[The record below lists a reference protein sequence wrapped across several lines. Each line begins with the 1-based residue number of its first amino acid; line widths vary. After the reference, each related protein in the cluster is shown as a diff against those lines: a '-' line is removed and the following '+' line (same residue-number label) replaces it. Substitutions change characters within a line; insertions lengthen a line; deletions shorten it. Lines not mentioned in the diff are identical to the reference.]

1 MSARFCFCLRRLFPA
16 LALLAWW
23 PFFCGKAGA
32 QLAGLWEFDDAG
44 HLGKAT
50 VGADLAI
57 VGTAP
62 AFSAS
67 MADGQGAALNGVI
80 TTAVGTAHHLRAT
93 HNIGA
98 NGAPGAARTNQYT
111 LVFDVKR
118 PAATG
123 WRTFYQANTSNDDDA
138 EYFIRHPDA
147 TLGRAAISYSPQ
159 PMEANRWLRL
169 AIVVDLAAGRYE
181 TYVDGALFHTHN
193 APPQDGGF
201 SLEPQDVLF
210 FADEDNENLAL
221 AIGLI
226 AVFSAPL
233 DETAVAALGGAGQ
246 PIDAGAP
253 GSLPPVVALDPAG
266 PETTAT
272 GTAAS
277 YSFSAIDPEGAEVQM
292 QVDWGDGTL
301 SAWSASA
308 ESGAPIALS
317 HSWNMPGNY
326 QLKARARDAG
336 FAVSE
341 WAAVQTVAVTGPP
354 ILTIVTPPY
363 LQNASP
369 TGMVVMVEIKEEAP
383 LVLRY
388 GVTDAYGSEA
398 AFVSESHSGGARFYR
413 AAATGLSPGT
423 THHYQ
428 IATTAGHAVT
438 QDATFRTAP
447 IAWEDVS
454 FALWADSQG
463 TNHSA
468 WTADPLEPTV
478 SMMKHMAASGADF
491 GVNAGDLAED
501 GGSYGDTRSYYL
513 DRVARH
519 FGVKAPWFNAWGN
532 HDASSPTAPLRRAS
546 DMPSRHREGFSPGHG
561 SFSFT
566 WGGIFFVC
574 LDYFHQQEIT
584 NGWLEAQL
592 ASDEAQQARFRIVA
606 NHVPPYCERWID
618 GDATLRARLVPL
630 LEKYGVDLMAS
641 GHTHEY
647 ERGFLNGV
655 HYLITGGGS
664 WLDHPEPV
672 VRDWPHMTIGGAQN
686 VPGQWAQESSRG
698 VLGAPRPIIGGLFNQ
713 YVMATA
719 RGRHLRLEAHG
730 FNADG
735 SYIGVLDSFEIG
747 TPPAVDSDGDG
758 LPDTWETA
766 HGLDPESA
774 SGLHGAAGDFDGDGQ
789 SNLSE
794 YLAGTTPN
802 NAASRLAI
810 IEVERTSEGARL
822 SWASVPGKR
831 YHIAFSTGLT
841 AWAPLQDGGQQPLVI
856 DAAAGATTTATVPLP
871 AEGFLRVEIAAG
883 G

>member
-1 MSARFCFCLRRLFPA
+1 MSARFRFSLRRVFPA
-16 LALLAWW
+16 LALLVLW
-23 PFFCGKAGA
+23 PFGGKAGA

-44 HLGKAT
+44 ALGKAT

-62 AFSAS
+62 VFAAS
-67 MADGQGAALNGVI
+67 ETDGQGTALGGVI
-80 TTAVGTAHHLRAT
+80 TTVRGRSNHLRAA
-93 HNIGA
+93 HHIGA
-98 NGAPGAARTNQYT
+98 NGEAGAQRANQYT

-118 PAATG
+118 PAGTG
-123 WRTFYQANTSNDDDA
+123 WRTFYQADTANTSDA
-138 EYFIRHPDA
+138 EYFIQSSNG
-147 TLGRAAISYSPQ
+147 TLGRAVISYSSQ

-169 AIVVDLAAGRYE
+169 AIAVDLAAGRYE
-181 TYVDGALFHTHN
+181 TYLDGALFHTHI
-193 APPQDGGF
+193 APAADGGF
-201 SLEPQDVLF
+201 ALDPSDVLF
-210 FADEDNENLAL
+210 FADEDDENFPLTV
-221 AIGLI
+221 GLI
-226 AVFSAPL
+226 AIFAEPL
-233 DETAVAALGGAGQ
+233 DAAAIAALGAAGQ
-246 PIDAGAP
+246 PIDP
-253 GSLPPVVALDPAG
+253 GHTANLPPAVVIQPAG
-266 PETTAT
+266 PETTGT
-272 GTAAS
+272 GSAAS
-277 YSFSAIDPEGAEVQM
+277 YSFSANDPEGAEVQM
-292 QVDWGDGTL
+292 QVDWGDGSL

-308 ESGAPIALS
+308 ASGAPISLS

-326 QLKARARDAG
+326 TLKARARDAG

-354 ILTIVTPPY
+354 ILTVVTPPY

-369 TGMVVMVEIKEEAP
+369 TGMVVMAEIKEEAP

-388 GVTDAYGSEA
+388 GVTEAYGGEA
-398 AFVSESHSGGARFYR
+398 AFVSENHGGGARFYR
-413 AAATGLSPGT
+413 AVATGLSPAT
-423 THHYQ
+423 TYHYQ
-428 IATTAGHAVT
+428 LATTAGDVVT
-438 QDATFRTAP
+438 PDATFRTAP

-491 GVNAGDLAED
+491 GVNAGDLAEE
-501 GGSYGDTRSYYL
+501 GASYADTRSYYL

-519 FGVKAPWFNAWGN
+519 FGTKAPWFNAWGN
-532 HDASSPTAPLRRAS
+532 HDASSPTAPLRRAA
-546 DMPSRHREGFSPGHG
+546 DMPSRYREGLSPSHG

-566 WGGIFFVC
+566 WAGIFFVC
-574 LDYFHQQEIT
+574 LDYFYQQEIT

-592 ASDEAQQARFRIVA
+592 ASEEAQSARFRIVA

-630 LEKYGVDLMAS
+630 LEKYGVDLMVS

-698 VLGAPRPIIGGLFNQ
+698 VLGAPRPIVGGLFNQ

-719 RGRHLRLEAHG
+719 RGQHLRLEAHG

-758 LPDTWETA
+758 LPDAWETA
-766 HGLDPESA
+766 HGLDPESSA
-774 SGLHGAAGDFDGDGQ
+774 GLHGAAGDLDGDGQ
-789 SNLSE
+789 ANLSE
-794 YLAGTTPN
+794 YLAGTAPN

-810 IEVERTSEGARL
+810 IEVERTNEGARL
-822 SWASVPGKR
+822 LWTSVPGKR

-841 AWAPLQDGGQQPLVI
+841 AWAPLQDGDQQPLVI
-856 DAAAGATTTATVPLP
+856 NASAGATTTATVPLP
-871 AEGFLRVEIAAG
+871 PEGFLRIEIAAG
-883 G
+883 E